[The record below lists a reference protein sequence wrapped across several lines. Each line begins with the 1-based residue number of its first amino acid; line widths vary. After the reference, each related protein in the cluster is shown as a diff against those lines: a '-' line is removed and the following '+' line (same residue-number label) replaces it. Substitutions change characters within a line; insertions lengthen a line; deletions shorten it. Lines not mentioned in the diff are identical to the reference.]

1 MANGTKPLYIAS
13 RKRWRILYTD
23 NKGKRK
29 PVYGKTEKEVIEKHL
44 EIRMALK
51 RGKYIEKSK
60 DTIRE
65 IMEDMLEKQ
74 KKKKKKGKMKANSYG
89 RKLDTK
95 NMILK
100 YMKDICD
107 KPIQRVTIEQIE
119 DGFTK
124 LEELKKPNG
133 EYKYA
138 QSTLN
143 KAFSLLR
150 EVYTQAVQDKKISTE
165 DNPFKTEKGVEKPV
179 SNKDKKDIKVFNK
192 KESTAFFKELDKGY
206 DEYTDVFYFLAY
218 SSTRPGEA
226 VALCT
231 KHIDLE
237 EEKIHIEDNQSRDEN
252 SKIIIGS
259 TKTESR
265 R

>member
-1 MANGTKPLYIAS
+1 M
-13 RKRWRILYTD
+13 D
-23 NKGKRK
+23 
-29 PVYGKTEKEVIEKHL
+29 
-44 EIRMALK
+44 
-51 RGKYIEKSK
+51 
-60 DTIRE
+60 
-65 IMEDMLEKQ
+65 DMLEKQ
-74 KKKKKKGKMKANSYG
+74 KKKKKKKKMKANSFN
-89 RKLDTK
+89 RKLDTR

-100 YMKDICD
+100 YMGDICN
-107 KPIQRVTIEQIE
+107 KPISRVTIEQIE

-124 LEELKKPNG
+124 LEEVQKPNG

-150 EVYTQAVQDKKISTE
+150 ETYTQAVQDKKLSTE

-179 SNKDKKDIKVFNK
+179 SNKNKKDIKVFTQ

-252 SKIIIGS
+252 NKPIIGS